1 MSNETSLDN
10 NTTAEPAKVSKTQSL
25 LKAAWIIAFVTI
37 ISKLIGFLRDVVIAN
52 FYGAGMVSDAYFYA
66 YQIPAISIILLGG
79 IGGPFHSA
87 VVSVFSK
94 MIPNLNEKA
103 SPEVNK
109 LFNTFLTS
117 SFLVFLLLG
126 VLVFVFSDVIM
137 KIIIANGTPELIH
150 LAGMH
155 LKIMAPVLT
164 VGGVVGIYYGIL
176 IVYKEFL
183 IPNISPILM
192 SVAIIAIISL
202 VHHDNS
208 GVILAAATTVGAL
221 CQFVYQLP
229 KLKQL
234 GFKFRPNLDIFNN
247 PQYKNILELLFPA
260 ILSSTVGQVYIYV
273 DMFFAS
279 QLQEGAWSAIGYANR
294 LFQFPVGVLVTAF
307 LVPLFPIFSKLVGEK
322 DYDNIRYYFN
332 KGVGLL
338 NFAAFPILV
347 LIILLSTNAIQ
358 LIFQRGAFNEVAT
371 MMVSEALCYLSIS
384 IIFYVF
390 RDSIT
395 RVFYA
400 FNDSKTPFLVALSSI
415 VIKFILNF
423 LFVKQL
429 GIGGI
434 TLSTSF
440 VTLINGFWLGLLI
453 KKKMSMD
460 YGIYFKNLLK
470 MAVISVATYYVC
482 LGAYRLWDAHIAV
495 TQFTLTV
502 KIIVITLLCG
512 IVYSVFAAIVR
523 IPYVFELYGR
533 AKGKLMR
540 FRK

>member
-1 MSNETSLDN
+1 MANN
-10 NTTAEPAKVSKTQSL
+10 NTVVENTQNTNASKTQSL

-94 MIPNLNEKA
+94 LIPNLEQKPSDA
-103 SPEVNK
+103 VNK

-117 SFLVFLLLG
+117 SFLVFLALG

-137 KIIIANGTPELIH
+137 QVIIANGSTELIH
-150 LAGMH
+150 LASVH

-202 VHHDNS
+202 VRHDNS
-208 GVILAAATTVGAL
+208 GVVLALATTVGAL

-229 KLKQL
+229 KLKSL
-234 GFKFRPNLDIFNN
+234 GFKFRPNLDVFNN

-338 NFAAFPILV
+338 NFVAFPILV

-482 LGAYRLWDAHIAV
+482 LGAYRLWDAHFAA
-495 TQFTLTV
+495 TQLTLIV
-502 KIIVITLLCG
+502 KITLITLLCFA
-512 IVYSVFAAIVR
+512 VYSVFAAIVR

>member
-1 MSNETSLDN
+1 MTDETLTPL
-10 NTTAEPAKVSKTQSL
+10 NTQEQGHATKTQSL

-66 YQIPAISIILLGG
+66 YQIPAISIVLLGG

-94 MIPNLNEKA
+94 LIPNLEEKV
-103 SPEVNK
+103 PENVNK

-117 SFLVFLLLG
+117 SFLVFLVLG
-126 VLVFVFSDVIM
+126 VLVFAFSDIIM
-137 KIIIANGTPELIH
+137 KIIIANGSPQLIH
-150 LAGMH
+150 LASLH
-155 LKIMAPVLT
+155 LKIMAPVLV

-192 SVAIIAIISL
+192 SIAIIAVISL
-202 VHHDNS
+202 VNRDNS
-208 GVILAAATTVGAL
+208 GVVLAMATTLGAL

-229 KLKQL
+229 KLKSL
-234 GFKFRPNLDIFNN
+234 GFKFKPNLDVLNN
-247 PQYKNILELLFPA
+247 PQYRNILELLFPA

-338 NFAAFPILV
+338 NFVAFPILV
-347 LIILLSTNAIQ
+347 LILLLSTNAIQ

-400 FNDSKTPFLVALSSI
+400 FNDSRTPFLVALSSI

-453 KKKMSMD
+453 KKKMHMD
-460 YGIYFKNLLK
+460 YGIYFKNMLK

-482 LGAYRLWDAHIAV
+482 LGAYNLWDKYFEP
-495 TQFTLTV
+495 TQVFLII
-502 KIIVITLLCG
+502 KIVLITLICAV
-512 IVYSVFAAIVR
+512 VYSIFAAIVK

-540 FRK
+540 FKK

>member
-1 MSNETSLDN
+1 MSEAVEKINEPESTGEN
-10 NTTAEPAKVSKTQSL
+10 NTKTQSL
-25 LKAAWIIAFVTI
+25 LKAAWIIAFVTV
-37 ISKLIGFLRDVVIAN
+37 ISKLIGFLRDIVIAN

-79 IGGPFHSA
+79 VGGPFHSA

-94 MIPNLNEKA
+94 MIPNLNQKA

-117 SFLVFLLLG
+117 SFLVFLILG

-137 KIIIANGTPELIH
+137 KIIISNGSPELIH
-150 LAGMH
+150 LASMH

-192 SVAIIAIISL
+192 SVAIIGIISL
-202 VHHDNS
+202 VRHDNS
-208 GVILAAATTVGAL
+208 GMVLAVATTIGAL

-229 KLKQL
+229 KLKSL
-234 GFKFRPNLDIFNN
+234 GFKFRPNLNVFNN

-338 NFAAFPILV
+338 NFVAFPILV

-358 LIFQRGAFNEVAT
+358 LIFQRGEFNEVAT

-400 FNDSKTPFLVALSSI
+400 FNDSKTPFMVALSSI

-423 LFVKQL
+423 FFVKQL

-460 YGIYFKNLLK
+460 YGIYFKNLIK
-470 MAVISVATYYVC
+470 MALISVATYYVC
-482 LGAYRLWDAHIAV
+482 LGAYKIWDAHIAA
-495 TQFTLTV
+495 TQLTLAV
-502 KIIVITLLCG
+502 KIVVITLICG
-512 IVYSVFAAIVR
+512 VVYSAFAAVIK

-533 AKGKLMR
+533 VKGKLMK
-540 FRK
+540 FKK